1 MGFRAQGLKVQRV
14 PSGLHATS
22 ISCSAFECCY
32 YQLRILW
39 PNQLDCAV
47 TLSAYSYSY
56 IGLGHEQVARLKKKQ
71 FDRPN
76 LPGYNDSSTLFTV
89 MKVIRHSLVI
99 NVTYVYA

>member
-1 MGFRAQGLKVQRV
+1 MGFRAQGLKVQRM

-39 PNQLDCAV
+39 RNQLGCAV

-56 IGLGHEQVARLKKKQ
+56 IGLGHEQVARLKKNSLTVPIFQ
-71 FDRPN
+71 
-76 LPGYNDSSTLFTV
+76 GTMTLQPY
-89 MKVIRHSLVI
+89 SLI
-99 NVTYVYA
+99 